1 MDINNTVSEVISYA
15 ESNPVIAAVAAVVLL
30 YLLIKKT
37 KVLFGLI
44 VIAFLWSA
52 VMKVIARLFETGSIN

>member
-15 ESNPVIAAVAAVVLL
+15 ESNPVIAAVVAVVLL

-37 KVLFGLI
+37 KILFGLI
-44 VIAFLWSA
+44 VIVIFWGA
-52 VMKVIARLFETGSIN
+52 VIKLIARLFETGLF

>member
-44 VIAFLWSA
+44 VIAILWSA
-52 VMKVIARLFETGSIN
+52 VMKVIASLFETGSIN

>member
-1 MDINNTVSEVISYA
+1 MDINNTVSEVIRYA

-37 KVLFGLI
+37 KILFGLI
-44 VIAFLWSA
+44 VLVIFWGA
-52 VMKVIARLFETGSIN
+52 VMKLIARLFETGLF